1 MFSTFSIVLNKLHGS
16 QHFIKKNNFVPGGGG
31 KATQR
36 KPVSKK
42 KQKNKKKKFVVNDF
56 VQLSANLRGLSFL
69 RQVVLM

>member
-42 KQKNKKKKFVVNDF
+42 TKKTKKFVVNDF

>member
-1 MFSTFSIVLNKLHGS
+1 MVVNISLKKITLCREVVAKRHRENLS
-16 QHFIKKNNFVPGGGG
+16 Q
-31 KATQR
+31 
-36 KPVSKK
+36 K